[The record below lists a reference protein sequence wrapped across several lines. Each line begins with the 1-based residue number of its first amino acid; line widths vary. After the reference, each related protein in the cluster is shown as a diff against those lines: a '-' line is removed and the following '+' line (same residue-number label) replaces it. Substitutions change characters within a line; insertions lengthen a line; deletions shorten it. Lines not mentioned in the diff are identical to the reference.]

1 MNLQPWAFA
10 VVLDRERIGA
20 LGQRA
25 KEWLLAHQSD
35 LGLGEMALGIL
46 ARPNFTIF
54 YNAPALVIVVA
65 TSAGAQASEDCC
77 LAAQNLLLAAR
88 DKEIG
93 SCWIGFARPWLD
105 LAATK
110 RELGISQSYHVVAPI
125 ILGYPATW
133 PEPHGRKE
141 PEIQWV

>member
-10 VVLDRERIGA
+10 VVLDRKGIGE

-25 KEWLLAHQSD
+25 KEWLLAHQSE
-35 LGLGEMALGIL
+35 LGLSEMALEIL
-46 ARPNFTIF
+46 VRPNFTIF
-54 YNAPALVIVVA
+54 YNAPALVIVMA
-65 TSAGAQASEDCC
+65 TSAGTQPSEDCC

-110 RELGISQSYHVVAPI
+110 REFGISQSCHVVAPI
-125 ILGYPATW
+125 VLGYPAIW

-141 PEIQWV
+141 ADIQWV